1 MILVE
6 HGLVDDTLEVRVFLK
21 IYDVSDVKQLIRGVE
36 LCLVVSLEEIP
47 LLERVPLVGVISDE
61 VQKILEGR
69 VGLTLIIGLHKVY
82 DPKVLPIMESTDV
95 RLIHDGL

>member
-6 HGLVDDTLEVRVFLK
+6 HGLVDDTLEVRAFLK
-21 IYDVSDVKQLIRGVE
+21 IYDVPDVKQLIRGVE

-47 LLERVPLVGVISDE
+47 LLEWVPLVGVISDE
-61 VQKILEGR
+61 VQEILEGR

-82 DPKVLPIMESTDV
+82 DP
-95 RLIHDGL
+95 

>member
-82 DPKVLPIMESTDV
+82 DP
-95 RLIHDGL
+95 

>member
-21 IYDVSDVKQLIRGVE
+21 IYDVPDVKQLIRGVE

-61 VQKILEGR
+61 VQEILEGR

-82 DPKVLPIMESTDV
+82 DP
-95 RLIHDGL
+95 

>member
-6 HGLVDDTLEVRVFLK
+6 HGLVDNTLEVRAFLK
-21 IYDVSDVKQLIRGVE
+21 IYDVPDVKQLIRGIE

-47 LLERVPLVGVISDE
+47 LLEWVPLVGVISDE
-61 VQKILEGR
+61 VQEILEGR

-82 DPKVLPIMESTDV
+82 DP
-95 RLIHDGL
+95 